1 MAAYTVSG
9 TGFPTGT
16 GEKTLSGTTH
26 DTVTISPLARGWT
39 VEVHNIG
46 GATIDFTA
54 SGTTAVAGAA
64 GTVRVP
70 AGQSVSFPA
79 IYVPGGVLSIV
90 GDGNAYA
97 VNLIP
102 AS

>member
-1 MAAYTVSG
+1 MASYTLAA

-16 GEKTLSGTTH
+16 GEKTLSGTTA
-26 DTVTISPLARGWT
+26 DTVTISPTARGWV

-70 AGQSVSFPA
+70 AGGSVTFPA
-79 IYVPGGVLSIV
+79 IYVPGGALSIV

-97 VNLIP
+97 VNMVP
-102 AS
+102 Q